1 MENYPTIAFLLRWGE
16 LAAALIAACVPVAT
30 LVLVAQGW
38 PLLVLAAGLVA
49 GVVTWGLLRSYVE
62 VLRVVS
68 DTLIPK

>member
-16 LAAALIAACVPVAT
+16 LAAALVAACVPLTA
-30 LVLVAQGW
+30 LVLVVQGAS
-38 PLLVLAAGLVA
+38 PLFLAAGAIGGIVA
-49 GVVTWGLLRSYVE
+49 WCLLRSYVE

>member
-16 LAAALIAACVPVAT
+16 LAAALVAAALPLSA

-38 PLLVLAAGLVA
+38 SLLALALGLVA
-49 GVVTWGLLRSYVE
+49 GVVAWGLLRSYVE